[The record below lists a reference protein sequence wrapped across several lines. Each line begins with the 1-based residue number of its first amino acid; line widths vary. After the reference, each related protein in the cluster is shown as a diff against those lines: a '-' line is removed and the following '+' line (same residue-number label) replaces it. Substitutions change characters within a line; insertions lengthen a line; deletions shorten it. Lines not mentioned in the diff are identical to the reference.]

1 MEMRLFERKKY
12 SLIQEMNLEFN
23 NDLIIE
29 SF

>member
-23 NDLIIE
+23 NDLIIG